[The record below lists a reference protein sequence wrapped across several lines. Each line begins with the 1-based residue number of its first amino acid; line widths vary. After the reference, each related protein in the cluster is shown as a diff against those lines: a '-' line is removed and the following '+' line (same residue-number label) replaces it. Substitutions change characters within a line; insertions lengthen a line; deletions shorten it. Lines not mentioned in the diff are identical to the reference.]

1 MSRAAKGLGSPA
13 MDITT
18 IIVVLLTVLLLGYL
32 FATLL
37 KPEKF

>member
-1 MSRAAKGLGSPA
+1 

-18 IIVVLLTVLLLGYL
+18 IIVVVLTVLLIAYL

>member
-1 MSRAAKGLGSPA
+1 

>member
-1 MSRAAKGLGSPA
+1 

-18 IIVVLLTVLLLGYL
+18 IVVIVLTVLLLAYL

-37 KPEKF
+37 RPEKF

>member
-1 MSRAAKGLGSPA
+1 

-18 IIVVLLTVLLLGYL
+18 IIVIVLTVLLLGYL

-37 KPEKF
+37 RPEKF

>member
-1 MSRAAKGLGSPA
+1 

-18 IIVVLLTVLLLGYL
+18 AVVVVLTVLLLAYL

-37 KPEKF
+37 RPEKF

>member
-1 MSRAAKGLGSPA
+1 MDI
-13 MDITT
+13 DITT
-18 IIVVLLTVLLLGYL
+18 VIVVVLTVLLIGYL

>member
-1 MSRAAKGLGSPA
+1 

-18 IIVVLLTVLLLGYL
+18 VIVVLLTVLLIGYL

-37 KPEKF
+37 KPENF